1 MKKSLS
7 IWTNLKQPT
16 SRHRISPSKKLP
28 PPTPSEAAFE
38 AVLAS
43 FDAPDPA
50 KAEPH
55 VETTDEFIER
65 LFRDKATFLERDP
78 FATIG
83 EANAFYTKVV
93 GVSFEGR
100 QDLVAGLQEGFDL
113 TFERQASNPHDAN
126 AIAVRYGALQVGFI
140 KRQIAKH
147 LAPAIDSGAR
157 YTARIGSITGGGTRN
172 WGVNI
177 YVQRQA
183 GLSATETAK
192 RLAGADANALARAL
206 IGENDV
212 RNAQR
217 EVLAR
222 LEAGKNTLAVMG
234 TGRGKSFCFQYPAA
248 QRALHDSQKT
258 LVIYPLRALANDQFE
273 AMRRRLEGFGLRIHR
288 ANGSINAD
296 ERADLFSV
304 LESGDWDIVLATPE
318 FLHFHLHRFTATS
331 VPSFVVIDE
340 AHHLFESKHR
350 PAYGKLAPA
359 LTALGNPQ
367 VLALTATAA
376 DDAFKHITRALK
388 IDSWVIDPTVR
399 ENLHIVDAREERN
412 KLSYVRNVLE
422 EGGKGI
428 LYCNSRSEA
437 VNIAEKLRV
446 VLGNVVAYYHAGLAS
461 PERAVVENI
470 FRESSLR
477 VIVATSAFGEGI
489 DLPDVRNVILYHLN
503 FSFTEFNQQAGRAGR
518 DGAPAHIH
526 LLFGER
532 DRRLNDYIIAKNAP
546 SLSMLRELYKG
557 IRGLSLGRTLR
568 MTHTDIARTLDFD
581 MADGATVGV
590 ALRIFE
596 DADLVRS
603 GVDDDGRFIT
613 FLDVREKIDL
623 TKNERFAEGEAEHE
637 SFERFCSLVLGANV
651 QSLESI
657 INRPIFPQ
665 GVELLR

>member
-1 MKKSLS
+1 MKRSPSTWKNQ
-7 IWTNLKQPT
+7 TRPRRN
-16 SRHRISPSKKLP
+16 RRISASKKLP

-43 FDAPDPA
+43 FDAPAPPEA
-50 KAEPH
+50 HAH
-55 VETTDEFIER
+55 IETTDEFVER

-113 TFERQASNPHDAN
+113 TLERQASNAHDAN
-126 AIAVRYGALQVGFI
+126 AIAVRYGPLQVGFI

-147 LAPAIDSGAR
+147 LAPAIDSGMR

-177 YVQRQA
+177 YVQRQG
-183 GLSATETAK
+183 GLSATKTQQRPASTE
-192 RLAGADANALARAL
+192 ADAIATAL
-206 IGENDV
+206 IGENTIRD
-212 RNAQR
+212 AQR

-248 QRALHDSQKT
+248 LRALQHSHKT

-273 AMRRRLEGFGLRIHR
+273 AMRRRLDGFGLRIFR
-288 ANGSINAD
+288 ANGSINRD

-304 LESGDWDIVLATPE
+304 LENGDWDIVLATPE
-318 FLHFHLHRFTATS
+318 FLHFHLHRFTASS
-331 VPSFVVIDE
+331 VPSFVVVDE

-359 LTALGNPQ
+359 LIALDNPQ
-367 VLALTATAA
+367 VLALTATAT
-376 DDAFKHITRALK
+376 DDAFKHMTRELK

-399 ENLHIVDAREERN
+399 ENLHIVDAREERD
-412 KLSYVRNVLE
+412 KLAYVLKVMDQ
-422 EGGKGI
+422 GGKGI
-428 LYCNSRSEA
+428 VYCNSRSEA
-437 VNIAEKLRV
+437 VSIAEKLRA
-446 VLGNVVAYYHAGLAS
+446 VLGNVVGYYHAGLAS
-461 PERAVVENI
+461 PERAYVENI
-470 FRESSLR
+470 FREGSVR

-489 DLPDVRNVILYHLN
+489 DLPDVRNVVLYHLN

-518 DGAPAHIH
+518 DGAAANIH

-557 IRGLSLGRTLR
+557 IRGLSLGGTLR

-596 DADLVRS
+596 DADLVRT

-613 FLDVREKIDL
+613 FLDAREKIDL

-637 SFERFCSLVLGANV
+637 SFERFCSLALGANTK
-651 QSLESI
+651 SLESI